1 MITQNNTVKYFL
13 INNKKY
19 TYVGKGTG
27 DTLSVREA
35 IDSLLNNYLKVLYS
49 NKYKFALEEHKTAY
63 KKAIAALFTSDYK
76 NVSSYETLKLLK
88 EAAVKALDDLDGDI
102 FINTVGSPLIETSQY
117 SIYLKA
123 NPAKTTNAKYLEEIA
138 IQTAPVFIPHSL
150 HLDDVYIEFHM
161 NQIDVSNYEDTVC
174 SVTLSC
180 DARKF
185 SLTIK
190 LPIT

>member
-27 DTLSVREA
+27 DTLSVREV
-35 IDSLLNNYLKVLYS
+35 IDSLLNNYPNVLYS
-49 NKYKFALEEHKTAY
+49 NKYKFALEEHKAAY
-63 KKAIAALFTSDYK
+63 KKAIAALFMSNYQNT
-76 NVSSYETLKLLK
+76 SSYETLRPLK
-88 EAAVKALDDLDGDI
+88 EAAISALTNLDGDI
-102 FINTVGSPLIETSQY
+102 FINTIGSPLIETSQH
-117 SIYLKA
+117 SICLKA
-123 NPAKTTNAKYLEEIA
+123 NPAETTNAKYLEEVT

-150 HLDDVYIEFHM
+150 HLDDVYIEFHT
-161 NQIDVSNYEDTVC
+161 NQIDVSNYEDTIC

-185 SLTIK
+185 SLTIE

>member
-19 TYVGKGTG
+19 TYIGKGTG
-27 DTLSVREA
+27 DALSIRET
-35 IDSLLNNYLKVLYS
+35 INSLLKNYLSVLYS

-63 KKAIAALFTSDYK
+63 KKAIAALFTSNYQ
-76 NVSSYETLKLLK
+76 NTPSCEALKPLK
-88 EAAVKALDDLDGDI
+88 EAAVRALADLDGDI
-102 FINTVGSPLIETSQY
+102 FINTVGSPLIEASQH

-123 NPAKTTNAKYLEEIA
+123 NPAKTTNAKYLEEVT
-138 IQTAPVFIPHSL
+138 IQTAPIFIPHSL
-150 HLDDVYIEFHM
+150 HLDDVYIEFHT
-161 NQIDVSNYEDTVC
+161 NQIDVSNYEDTTC

-185 SLTIK
+185 SLTIE